1 MQRQHRKPRDENKDH
16 MNFLQHVAG
25 LNTDLN
31 MSNSDGGNFDSAV
44 TTSRSGSWDIRKP
57 SGRLPF
63 DANLLTVGQ
72 VKFHPQK
79 LALRV
84 ERKLKEAT
92 APITHQYNAHNVA
105 TSIFRE
111 VYTIF
116 ENRRCARMASQHFHR
131 PKIWRD
137 HLKDVKAQDANLGYF
152 GRSYTL
158 RGNSNKKHELN
169 FGWFRQYLYQNA
181 TLREIRSPIIEEL
194 CRKNK
199 DLIARV
205 RDSVNPATTILAAL
219 EIASRFHFREEH
231 ETTIPDENGTQSSD
245 ASNLPTESTV
255 VKTAYGMD
263 EDEAEAMTE
272 AVVEKIT
279 DEIVEENKTEG
290 QAERQVAGV
299 EQLGDDASFEDIVGD
314 ELENRE
320 TIDRAGQ
327 LSTQNMCGAFI
338 DNDQPMMPFSPT
350 FTLDSLELEGSLD
363 RSSYK
368 LGSSG
373 HRVSRNAWRLPALG
387 DPNVFKKHPQ
397 TASQMVIL
405 VDMSASMGEAQ
416 YSFMPIKKALDTTSI
431 VLARFP
437 DTKAYGFTSPDKMTR
452 AEARDNKTNAVLL
465 PIHELQ
471 YPNVDK
477 SATPLC
483 GAMKGLEELV
493 DLSDSKILII
503 TDGEPN
509 MCSTGSANECV
520 ASRASAWSNKGLSFA
535 TMYLTNGRR
544 GIAKYPLPVELSVTV
559 TDNEDLTSNHIMQV
573 LSFFKG

>member
-25 LNTDLN
+25 LNTELN
-31 MSNSDGGNFDSAV
+31 MSNSNGGSFDSAV
-44 TTSRSGSWDIRKP
+44 STSGRDGWNIRKP

-79 LALRV
+79 LARRV

-92 APITHQYNAHNVA
+92 APTTNRYSRNNVA

-158 RGNSNKKHELN
+158 CGNSNKTHELN

-231 ETTIPDENGTQSSD
+231 ETRIPDENGAQNSLNEGN
-245 ASNLPTESTV
+245 AV
-255 VKTAYGMD
+255 YGMD

-272 AVVEKIT
+272 AVVESIT
-279 DEIVEENKTEG
+279 DEIVEENKTQG

-320 TIDRAGQ
+320 VIDRAGK

-363 RSSYK
+363 RSSYR

-405 VDMSASMGEAQ
+405 VDMSASMGEAH

-452 AEARDNKTNAVLL
+452 TECRDNKTNAMLV

-471 YPNVDK
+471 YPMVDK

-509 MCSTGSANECV
+509 MCYSGSSTECV
-520 ASRASAWSNKGLSFA
+520 ASRATAWGNKGLRFA

-544 GIAKYPLPVELSVTV
+544 GIAKHPLPVELSVTV
-559 TDNEDLTSNHIMQV
+559 GDNESLTSNHIMQV